1 MWPSIGELR
10 SLPDDHLEACACLST
25 TFQISPAGPPNVY
38 LVCLLF
44 FIFSLFYIISRR
56 DNQISLHLARESLL
70 RPRNFRPLNISHPLT
85 LSDDHP
91 RTLGSAM
98 AANIP
103 STSSQPYTTTFSF
116 TAPYPPSPA
125 PSAQAQ
131 SLAKQRRVSLALPSD
146 SSPRI
151 FPAWSFRD
159 DTGLGVHS
167 ADSPQDDDVE
177 KKGGKMRKIAND
189 DSLGADDIHS
199 CTLAGQPSPPLLGA
213 TPTNPDIIEALD
225 DDVSLFVTVSEVNVF
240 TVA

>member
-1 MWPSIGELR
+1 
-10 SLPDDHLEACACLST
+10 
-25 TFQISPAGPPNVY
+25 
-38 LVCLLF
+38 
-44 FIFSLFYIISRR
+44 
-56 DNQISLHLARESLL
+56 
-70 RPRNFRPLNISHPLT
+70 
-85 LSDDHP
+85 
-91 RTLGSAM
+91 M

-167 ADSPQDDDVE
+167 PDSPQDDDVE

-189 DSLGADDIHS
+189 DSLGADSDVHS
-199 CTLAGQPSPPLLGA
+199 CTQAGQPPPLQGP
-213 TPTNPDIIEALD
+213 TPTNPDKPEKKPRKKWTMEETQMLVAGCNKVRND
-225 DDVSLFVTVSEVNVF
+225 SVSSESGGLTMRVLPWGIRSGASGTGSPSSTTLSSNSMDGRPSI
-240 TVA
+240 